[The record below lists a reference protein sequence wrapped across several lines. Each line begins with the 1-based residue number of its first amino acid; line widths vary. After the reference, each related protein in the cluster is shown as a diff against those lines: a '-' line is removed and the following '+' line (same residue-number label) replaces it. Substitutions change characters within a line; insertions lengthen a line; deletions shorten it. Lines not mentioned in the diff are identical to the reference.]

1 MTRNK
6 SPASGQCGE
15 VPCAGRCPA
24 LRERP
29 VSVGGLVCA
38 GLRSHLHEEAGAER
52 AADVDVVV
60 PAGELGAAPREAEAV
75 HDARQLLPHVVR
87 RHQRAVV
94 DKVVVAP
101 LVGLMV
107 WLEETWLIN
116 TCFALSCALGAWR
129 GSQDLW
135 AGNALPTPMSCSSFR
150 ALWGGLRLTTQ
161 SPGSIRVI
169 HF

>member
-107 WLEETWLIN
+107 WLEGDMADQYLLCIIMCSRSLEGKPGP
-116 TCFALSCALGAWR
+116 LGWERPAH
-129 GSQDLW
+129 SDVL
-135 AGNALPTPMSCSSFR
+135 L
-150 ALWGGLRLTTQ
+150 LL
-161 SPGSIRVI
+161 
-169 HF
+169 